1 MTNGFIRRVA
11 CVAALIGLGV
21 ASAPRIEASP
31 ATTVVVATTGSTITH
46 TASATRV
53 AARETGS
60 GWGSMIA
67 CAACAIAAA
76 GVVAGGPGA
85 VLIAINTP
93 GSAVALLAC
102 GASCY
107 DAF

>member
-1 MTNGFIRRVA
+1 MANGFIRRFA

-21 ASAPRIEASP
+21 ASAPPIGAAP
-31 ATTVVVATTGSTITH
+31 AAAVVATTGSAITH
-46 TASATRV
+46 AVSANRS
-53 AARETGS
+53 AARETGR

-67 CAACAIAAA
+67 CAACAVAA
-76 GVVAGGPGA
+76 GAVLAGGPGA

-107 DAF
+107 EAF